1 MKLSIN
7 SRIIKQNYRICSY
20 CTTTQSQ
27 ATFADP
33 LGYKCQMKISSV
45 RLLLRKEMGGNL
57 QVPNGKILFLH
68 CYCNEGGGVNLSW
81 TNNLR
86 IFDFKTSNGEKGI
99 ISIILLFHKQIVG
112 LLTNISDSSQQSQ
125 LHK

>member
-1 MKLSIN
+1 MSTLQVSKELSLECKGINILRCMKLSIN

-57 QVPNGKILFLH
+57 QVPNGKILFLL
-68 CYCNEGGGVNLSW
+68 CYCNEGGGQ
-81 TNNLR
+81 
-86 IFDFKTSNGEKGI
+86 FKLNFQWGKRNYFNYV
-99 ISIILLFHKQIVG
+99 IS
-112 LLTNISDSSQQSQ
+112 S
-125 LHK
+125 